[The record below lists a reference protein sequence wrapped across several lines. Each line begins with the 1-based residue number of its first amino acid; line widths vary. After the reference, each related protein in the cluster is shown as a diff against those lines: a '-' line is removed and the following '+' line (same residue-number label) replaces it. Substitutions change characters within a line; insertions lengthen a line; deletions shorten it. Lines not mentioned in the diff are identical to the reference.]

1 MKLVR
6 RFSALAFTGALLLG
20 AACSDDDDA
29 APTGPTVAKVAGTY
43 RATRFTATSGS
54 LSQDIL
60 QTGGSLTATFK
71 TDGTLTGHVTV
82 PSESVDEGFAGQWK
96 IEDGE
101 VEIEEVPTDIFV
113 EDLKFSVVGNTLVA
127 DETVSGVRVQVTL
140 TKQ

>member
-20 AACSDDDDA
+20 AACSNNDDG
-29 APTGPTVAKVAGTY
+29 PTGPTVATVAGNY
-43 RATRFTATSGS
+43 RATRFTATNGS

-71 TDGTLTGHVTV
+71 SDGTLIGHATV
-82 PSESVDEGFAGQWK
+82 PTESVDEDFAGQWK
-96 IEDGE
+96 IQNGK
-101 VEIEEVPTDIFV
+101 VEIEQVPTDIFV
-113 EDLKFSVVGNTLVA
+113 QDLSFAVVGNTLVG
-127 DETVSGVRVQVTL
+127 DETFSGVRVQVTL